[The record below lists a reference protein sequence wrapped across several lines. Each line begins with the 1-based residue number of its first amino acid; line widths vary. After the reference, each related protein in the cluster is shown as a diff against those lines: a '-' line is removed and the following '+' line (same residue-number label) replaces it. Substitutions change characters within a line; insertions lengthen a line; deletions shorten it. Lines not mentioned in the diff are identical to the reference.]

1 VLPSWSRWTPD
12 LSPSSLFL
20 FFCAQV
26 SFVLTGVIASVL
38 SLSST
43 PVSSLKPTPAVVQSS
58 DVGFGLC
65 RLMIFLPDFC
75 VSPGSLARPG
85 FPASRSGATR
95 GHSSRSFSRF
105 HTRGHS
111 SRSFSRFHSCSR
123 VEVWSQVFPLEF
135 FIYAS
140 GFIMS
145 RFAFHWQ
152 LCPARA

>member
-12 LSPSSLFL
+12 LSPSLFL

-105 HTRGHS
+105 HA
-111 SRSFSRFHSCSR
+111 CSR
-123 VEVWSQVFPLEF
+123 VKVWSQVFPLEF